1 MSNRIRQLEDA
12 LAILQ
17 ATVSDR
23 PHPLLTE
30 DHLKVKFGAEALNP
44 KYSEESDEEV
54 NTQASIDAL
63 GTLTL
68 GEAGES
74 RYFGRSAGSE
84 VRRDPSFPS
93 NTTPHGPF
101 ADVNDGMRPVYL
113 RNTRLNQ
120 DRHARPEKTPLR
132 TGRLL

>member
-17 ATVSDR
+17 ATVSDQ
-23 PHPLLTE
+23 PHPLLK
-30 DHLKVKFGAEALNP
+30 DDLLKIKFGAEAINP
-44 KYSEESDEEV
+44 KSPEGSDEDD

-68 GEAGES
+68 EESGES

-84 VRRDPSFPS
+84 VR
-93 NTTPHGPF
+93 
-101 ADVNDGMRPVYL
+101 NDLSCDIHVTL
-113 RNTRLNQ
+113 RYRL
-120 DRHARPEKTPLR
+120 RR
-132 TGRLL
+132 